1 MRILIA
7 EDDPVSRRMLE
18 ATLQG
23 WDYEVIVAGDG
34 AAAWEMLQSPDSPRI
49 ALLDWMMPGLDGLEV
64 VHNLRQL
71 EHGRLTYVI
80 LLTARSDKQDIVTG
94 LQRGANDYMVK
105 PFHRDELRARI
116 HVGAQMVKL
125 QEELAAK
132 VEELQT
138 ALSEVKQLQGIIP
151 ICCYCKKVRS
161 DNKFWQRVED
171 YIEQRSDAGFS
182 HGICPEC
189 WDTTVRPQMEEM
201 WGESCPY
208 EETP

>member
-64 VHNLRQL
+64 VHNLRQI

-189 WDTTVRPQMEEM
+189 WDATVRPQMEEM

>member
-18 ATLQG
+18 ATLEG
-23 WDYEVIVAGDG
+23 WQYEVTVAQDG
-34 AAAWEMLQSPDSPRI
+34 ASAWEMLKSPHSPRI

-64 VHNLRQL
+64 LRNLRQL
-71 EHGRLTYVI
+71 DHGRLTYVI
-80 LLTARSDKQDIVTG
+80 ILTARSDKQDVVTG
-94 LQRGANDYMVK
+94 LHNGANDYIIK

-116 HVGAQMVKL
+116 HVGVQMVKL

-132 VEELQT
+132 VEELQK
-138 ALSEVKQLQGIIP
+138 ALTEVKQLQGIIP

-161 DNKFWQRVED
+161 DDKFWERVED
-171 YIEQRSDAGFS
+171 YIEQRSGAGFS

-208 EETP
+208 EECS